1 MYETPSFI
9 IWITDIHLPL
19 GNVGGLSIVRVAH
32 RWTGL
37 KFAREVI
44 RTSAM
49 QQHQM
54 RLSDLEHPACG
65 QFELDSDPYLECLIQ
80 QDSVT
85 LYHPVG
91 TCKMGPRNDSQ
102 AVVDH
107 QLRCDQIRNFNAF
120 RISEVLRQSSLK
132 EKKQLVFGS
141 LFSVLKKMI
150 ISDN

>member
-1 MYETPSFI
+1 
-9 IWITDIHLPL
+9 
-19 GNVGGLSIVRVAH
+19 
-32 RWTGL
+32 
-37 KFAREVI
+37 
-44 RTSAM
+44 M